1 MVAKV
6 RTQRIDNTGDTV
18 LNPFACAPGLTFWL
32 ASGGSDCPMPDG
44 PHHAKLKSKNW
55 GPRMRG
61 PDVVSTKGQH
71 LCCFQAE
78 APARAIWEA
87 TRT

>member
-1 MVAKV
+1 M
-6 RTQRIDNTGDTV
+6 RPQLSYHCSD
-18 LNPFACAPGLTFWL
+18 CAPNHEDRTMRGTFLTFWL
-32 ASGGSDCPMPDG
+32 ASGSSDCPMPDG

-55 GPRMRG
+55 GPRIRS

-71 LCCFQAE
+71 LSRFQAK
-78 APARAIWEA
+78 APSRAFWEA